1 MPGALPKTFSN
12 ELGCVHLGR
21 LFSYVGQD
29 TETFVIMGSPDIMT
43 RRVRAGNRFE
53 KNN

>member
-1 MPGALPKTFSN
+1 MLNYQLLKSPT
-12 ELGCVHLGR
+12 EVTR

-43 RRVRAGNRFE
+43 RSVRASWAIEGVRDG
-53 KNN
+53 